1 MPKTRLFHSVGLGIY
16 RHRWHLAITF
26 LVVLLPFLFVLFIVP
41 LSHDEKQVFV
51 EGLATSTIRLI
62 IAYVISVG
70 IALLL
75 ALLARGKLGIFFLPF
90 FDVMQ
95 SLPTF
100 ALLPLAIHWFGA
112 SNTTVIMFLIFTIIW
127 PMLFAII
134 SSQKL
139 IREDWEEAATIFG
152 ARNWRKLVYF
162 VLPISYPGLVTGSV
176 VGLGE
181 GWEAVVGAEIIVGVQ
196 NSGLG
201 SFFSANGESSRL
213 VLFGVLALL
222 LFIFSLNKIVWLPLL
237 EKSHKL
243 LTE

>member
-1 MPKTRLFHSVGLGIY
+1 MAKTRRFHSVGMGIY

-26 LVVLLPFLFVLFIVP
+26 LFVLLPFLFVIFVVP
-41 LSHDEKQVFV
+41 LSHEEKQVFV

-70 IALLL
+70 IALVL
-75 ALLARGKLGIFFLPF
+75 ALLARGKIGNIFLPF

-100 ALLPLAIHWFGA
+100 AMLPLAIHWFGA
-112 SNTTVIMFLIFTIIW
+112 SNITVIIFLVLTIIW

-152 ARNWRKLVYF
+152 ATGWRKLIYF
-162 VLPISYPGLVTGSV
+162 VLPISYPGLVTGSI

-201 SFFSANGESSRL
+201 SFFAQNGESSRL